1 MTLVEASAGG
11 FVPPFPL
18 SGPDRKPTFRNMMQ
32 NQLSLIMDSGIMSDM
47 YLRLWRVTCAVKP
60 VWRLANQLSERN
72 SNMACSTYAS
82 GWEVYYAPSLSDPAT
97 AEGGSWVPEYSTGNS
112 NNVVGQLQDRC
123 QVANSPCFCASL
135 QGCGWRQ
142 QEDGSTACQTM
153 ADGDSATPV
162 SCAACSAQAEC
173 PPQCSSATFA
183 CTCAALPVNCMWENG
198 ECKPSGG
205 GSSSIPCS
213 ACVLQDTCQAS
224 RPRAVD
230 FNPKSIFALPRQG
243 DLSIIEITFN
253 VALGPLRAARGSMRF
268 VCGTEGREPTRTGV
282 TLLEYTVPGEG
293 LAVEGNVLKVASGTV
308 FVAEATTC
316 TLMAEDG
323 VVTNLEGLPSKPV
336 EFGSYMFQMKDS
348 VPPAILG
355 FLPSAGAGSVA
366 IASKTV
372 SITFSERIRKTD
384 SFSAELT
391 LVDVLGEPLG
401 APTPLALD
409 SVNERLIR
417 LDVEGKFEPGRSY
430 QITIAAGS
438 FVDWGNQFF
447 EGLDPGI
454 YRFKVE
460 GQHDNVVDIDIG
472 EPGPSIVV
480 LAGVAGGSAV
490 VILALACLAYRMYVV
505 SREPADFPP
514 SPAAQAAPGRSP
526 PKLRFD
532 EEALRVQQM
541 DDLPDS
547 PENRKSYRFDDEE
560 TNEPSN
566 QVTNELRKSAQ
577 HQEAATVRRNSIAAQ
592 MDLPREMNAGSVK
605 HLLAAGADHKD
616 VRALQAAL
624 NPGPS
629 GRRVIVWS
637 DARDEQEEA
646 DGDEQLRPKSPPVI
660 VSGRTWQAP
669 ASNTSLWDEADVSER
684 PPRHT
689 AARHRALDF
698 QAGRGVAHALRHD
711 VPPPQSAVRRQ
722 KRPVSAPTGSR
733 GAQAAGASSMR
744 SRVTNEEWRDLVP
757 RPAWQG
763 YGRILQVGGGLRR
776 TCYCGFHC

>member
-1 MTLVEASAGG
+1 MPVRLLLFALTLGATEVSGEERLDFAGSVSNRVASDEQVVEGTISLNGTITPEIVSKLNWAAQNALVEACGHGSKVDASTKLELSPRTHRAVDVKFWVLPRMGGGGDCAMTLVEAAAGG
-11 FVPPFPL
+11 FIPPFPL

-32 NQLSLIMDSGIMSDM
+32 NQLALIMDSGIMSDM

-60 VWRLANQLSERN
+60 VWRLGNQLSERN

-82 GWEVYYAPSLSDPAT
+82 GWEVYYAPSLTEPAT
-97 AEGGSWVPEYSTGNS
+97 AEGGSWVPQYSTGNS
-112 NNVVGQLQDRC
+112 NNVVDQLQDRC
-123 QVANSPCFCASL
+123 QIANSPCFCASL

-142 QEDGSTACQTM
+142 QEDGSAACQTM

-205 GSSSIPCS
+205 GSSNIPCS
-213 ACVLQDTCQAS
+213 ACVLQDACQAS

-253 VALGPLRAARGSMRF
+253 TALGPLRAARGSMRF

-282 TLLEYTVPGEG
+282 TLLEYTVPPEG
-293 LAVEGNVLKVASGTV
+293 LAVEGDVLKVASGTV

-336 EFGSYMFQMKDS
+336 EFGSYIFQMKDS
-348 VPPAILG
+348 VPPAIIS
-355 FLPSAGAGSVA
+355 FLPSAGAGSVS

-372 SITFSERIRKTD
+372 SITFSERVRKTD
-384 SFSAELT
+384 SFGAELT
-391 LVDVLGEPLG
+391 MVDVLGEPLG
-401 APTPLALD
+401 TPTPLALD

-438 FVDWGNQFF
+438 FVDWGNQLFQ
-447 EGLDPGI
+447 GLQPGV
-454 YRFKVE
+454 YRFKAE

-472 EPGPSIVV
+472 ESGPSIVV
-480 LAGVAGGSAV
+480 LAGAAGGSAV

-505 SREPADFPP
+505 SREPSDLPP
-514 SPAAQAAPGRSP
+514 SPAAEKAAPGRSP

-532 EEALRVQQM
+532 EEALRVQQI

-547 PENRKSYRFDDEE
+547 PDNRKSYRFDDEE

-592 MDLPREMNAGSVK
+592 MDLPRKMRSITSRAVYIRRQSIGYSW
-605 HLLAAGADHKD
+605 LARWELSIH
-616 VRALQAAL
+616 VSIYLQIL
-624 NPGPS
+624 TTFGMV
-629 GRRVIVWS
+629 G
-637 DARDEQEEA
+637 
-646 DGDEQLRPKSPPVI
+646 
-660 VSGRTWQAP
+660 
-669 ASNTSLWDEADVSER
+669 
-684 PPRHT
+684 
-689 AARHRALDF
+689 
-698 QAGRGVAHALRHD
+698 D
-711 VPPPQSAVRRQ
+711 VPLVRWLQELESAR
-722 KRPVSAPTGSR
+722 SFR
-733 GAQAAGASSMR
+733 GRNSS
-744 SRVTNEEWRDLVP
+744 V
-757 RPAWQG
+757 
-763 YGRILQVGGGLRR
+763 
-776 TCYCGFHC
+776 